1 MIYFFKDF
9 FGDNS
14 GLNVSFVGLLDF
26 CFFLLQHSN
35 TGQATVVHFA
45 FETRKL
51 DQVVVKT

>member
-1 MIYFFKDF
+1 MVYFFKDF

-14 GLNVSFVGLLDF
+14 RLDVSFVGLLYF
-26 CFFLLQHSN
+26 CFFLLKHSN

>member
-14 GLNVSFVGLLDF
+14 GLNVSFVGLFDF
-26 CFFLLQHSN
+26 CFFLFEHAN

-45 FETRKL
+45 FETCKL